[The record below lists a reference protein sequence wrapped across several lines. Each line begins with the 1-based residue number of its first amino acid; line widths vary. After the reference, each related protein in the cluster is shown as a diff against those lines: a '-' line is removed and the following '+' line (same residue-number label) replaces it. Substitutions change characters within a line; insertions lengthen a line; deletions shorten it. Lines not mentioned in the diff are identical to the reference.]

1 MSAAGDVVHVVI
13 LHARGE
19 IRMARAGLA
28 AQLGVVLG
36 ARVGV
41 LDDRGDRR
49 ARGVS
54 INYAGD
60 NVGGVG
66 LAALGRGLVTAGG
79 ATVQKGLQLLLING
93 DTCRNAIERAADG
106 GGVRLAEDA
115 YVQDVAKGRGHAIPP
130 RA

>member
-1 MSAAGDVVHVVI
+1 MPAAGDVVHVVV
-13 LHARGE
+13 LHACRE

-79 ATVQKGLQLLLING
+79 ATV
-93 DTCRNAIERAADG
+93 
-106 GGVRLAEDA
+106 
-115 YVQDVAKGRGHAIPP
+115 
-130 RA
+130 